1 MTPPPL
7 NAGMPWCEHQDAALL
22 SLLENGADA
31 EHIAETLQRT
41 TWAIVSR
48 IHLLAKEG
56 FVQIQYEVM
65 V

>member
-31 EHIAETLQRT
+31 EHIAEALSGR
-41 TWAIVSR
+41 R
-48 IHLLAKEG
+48 GPLFPG
-56 FVQIQYEVM
+56 FISLPRRGSFKSSM
-65 V
+65 R